1 MSFNQQLGV
10 TNNPLSKARGDDL
23 INEKV
28 IQRWWKVRF
37 PQHSFDRAYY
47 KEWVQRL
54 RVAYYDEGPDA
65 FPWQADNQSIRTW
78 KKVTGRRQLRINTKD
93 EATIKGSEPVKKRP
107 VDPREQMQYAR
118 FIQGNGKISY
128 SIASDLKGMF
138 TGRLM
143 KLRDYNQQALSKFN
157 KVYPFPRDSK
167 EKQLNEYVSQ
177 CLQETLELMVEGSKI
192 VKKAEDLDRLME
204 ATYKKAN
211 PKMNY

>member
-1 MSFNQQLGV
+1 
-10 TNNPLSKARGDDL
+10 
-23 INEKV
+23 
-28 IQRWWKVRF
+28 
-37 PQHSFDRAYY
+37 
-47 KEWVQRL
+47 
-54 RVAYYDEGPDA
+54 
-65 FPWQADNQSIRTW
+65 
-78 KKVTGRRQLRINTKD
+78 
-93 EATIKGSEPVKKRP
+93 
-107 VDPREQMQYAR
+107 MQYAR

-204 ATYKKAN
+204 ATFKKAN
-211 PKMNY
+211 PLINY